1 MSFITLPVSLNQP
14 YNKMGRKLFTHG
26 LCIFNWCTKAES
38 RGEVV
43 EVLQFAEPLTTCLSN
58 ALMLVFYYINF
69 LDAVFH

>member
-38 RGEVV
+38 REEVV
-43 EVLQFAEPLTTCLSN
+43 EVLQFAEP
-58 ALMLVFYYINF
+58 
-69 LDAVFH
+69 